1 MIRHG
6 QASWGKS
13 ADFGRTAPLTDL
25 GRRQVAAL
33 ASELRAREPVEAL
46 YTSPFSRA
54 VETAELLSDKLG
66 LRSVV
71 EPRLAEFELEG
82 ATIENVEKRLDLLI
96 WRPEHRSASGET
108 LARFCTRVATF
119 CEDKAR
125 LHVGERVAVVSHAG
139 TIGATIR
146 WSQGIGPDAPWE
158 HDFEVPNA
166 SITEL
171 EHWPHGRIKGG
182 APRYTSLL
190 PQIHRRDD
198 YAAAERAIGAREGD
212 GPGTIWGRGGPV
224 SVFSC
229 RGETL

>member
-25 GRRQVAAL
+25 GRKQVAGL
-33 ASELRAREPVEAL
+33 ASALRAGEPIDAL

-54 VETAELLSDKLG
+54 VETADLLSDKLG

-71 EPRLAEFELEG
+71 DPRLAEFEIEG
-82 ATIENVEKRLDLLI
+82 ARIERMEKGLDLLF
-96 WRPEHRSASGET
+96 WKPEHRSASGET
-108 LARFCTRVATF
+108 LAAFCTRVATF

-125 LHVGERVAVVSHAG
+125 LHVGERVAVVSHGG

-146 WSQGIGPDAPWE
+146 WSLGIGPEAPWE
-158 HDFEVPNA
+158 HDFEIPNA

-171 EHWPHGRIKGG
+171 EH
-182 APRYTSLL
+182 
-190 PQIHRRDD
+190 
-198 YAAAERAIGAREGD
+198 
-212 GPGTIWGRGGPV
+212 
-224 SVFSC
+224 
-229 RGETL
+229 